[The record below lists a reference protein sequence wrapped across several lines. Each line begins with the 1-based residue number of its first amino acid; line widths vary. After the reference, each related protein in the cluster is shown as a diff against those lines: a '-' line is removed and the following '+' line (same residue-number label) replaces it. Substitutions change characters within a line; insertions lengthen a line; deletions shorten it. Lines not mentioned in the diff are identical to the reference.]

1 MNKYHVTSHKEIKN
15 ILINLFA
22 DKGPLYYTDIMKF
35 LTFEPDINQK
45 GVYACLLN
53 SPYFKKK
60 TNKKFYLVY
69 LPQKEIS
76 IYDTSEKIRGLNDRS
91 HPIFSC
97 NRTTDFDNYI
107 SLEKYIKRAG
117 DLSDDR

>member
-76 IYDTSEKIRGLNDRS
+76 IYDTELKITGLNDRS

-97 NRTTDFDNYI
+97 TRTTDFDKFKN
-107 SLEKYIKRAG
+107 LKNNN
-117 DLSDDR
+117 